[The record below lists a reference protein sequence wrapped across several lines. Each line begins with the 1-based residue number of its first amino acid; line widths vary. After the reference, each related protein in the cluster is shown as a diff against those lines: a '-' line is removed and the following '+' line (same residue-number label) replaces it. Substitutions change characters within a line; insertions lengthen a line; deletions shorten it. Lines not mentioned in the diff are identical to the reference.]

1 MGEERE
7 APVMTLKFWFAGKER
22 CWYYSLSPGT
32 SGEKQAG
39 AGEGGWGGADQL
51 GSMCLQVPEGRG

>member
-1 MGEERE
+1 
-7 APVMTLKFWFAGKER
+7 MTLKFWFAGKER

-32 SGEKQAG
+32 SGGKQAG
-39 AGEGGWGGADQL
+39 AGEGGWGRADQL